1 MSVRHDLQ
9 GNITCIRPKDS
20 RTEQGVQAL
29 HSKRPDRPQNS
40 CPGTWLLSVLVS
52 GGLLKVL
59 THSFALL
66 YHLNLDYHKM
76 FHCSTGTALPLLFA
90 RLKQKFVTY

>member
-9 GNITCIRPKDS
+9 GTVTCIRPNES

-29 HSKRPDRPQNS
+29 HSRRPDRPQNS
-40 CPGTWLLSVLVS
+40 CPWLLSVLVS

-59 THSFALL
+59 NHSCTSL
-66 YHLNLDYHKM
+66 YHLNLDYRKI
-76 FHCSTGTALPLLFA
+76 FHCSTGTTLPLLLFA